1 MDLRS
6 HSEHPLLYWLADS
19 MDWNKLCSGL
29 RSLIPLSKYMLL
41 EVGRVCMNLLNQSES
56 PIPLKEHC
64 TSATWTE
71 GATSRARELLLYK
84 NRWLKR
90 DISISLFASKNI
102 RVFKMLVPLPSSGRK
117 CGLSHYTQH
126 NQSLR
131 YSM

>member
-1 MDLRS
+1 
-6 HSEHPLLYWLADS
+6 
-19 MDWNKLCSGL
+19 
-29 RSLIPLSKYMLL
+29 MLL

-90 DISISLFASKNI
+90 DISICLPAKIYGYSKCWFLF
-102 RVFKMLVPLPSSGRK
+102 LVLG
-117 CGLSHYTQH
+117 G
-126 NQSLR
+126 NVA
-131 YSM
+131 